1 MPSTRS
7 TQPRLVT
14 EPTMEPM
21 LEPPRHSR
29 MPTCTRC
36 IGCCALAPAKDATS
50 MVTAT
55 PARMNE
61 RRMRKSPAGEC
72 DASRESEER
81 RSRGAR
87 FSMTQ
92 HRRPCQICEAL
103 SLVKKRGPLFTGPFC
118 LALWFSAV
126 MAMPVSVPAIA
137 AMREPDRLQFDAG
150 DSGRDV
156 QPGLALH
163 ADRLQCVGI
172 FRPTDQEVAAE
183 THPDRCVGADAAVIA
198 GEIAV
203 SNPAGRRVHRP
214 GQSCLLGDAEIDAE
228 PADGRD
234 VGFGAAAFALEHA
247 FEAGHRADH
256 EADILAALALQDAR
270 TNRRQRVG
278 ARE

>member
-14 EPTMEPM
+14 EPTMKPT

-50 MVTAT
+50 TVTAT

-61 RRMRKSPAGEC
+61 RRMKKSPAGEC

-81 RSRGAR
+81 RSPGAR

-92 HRRPCQICEAL
+92 HRRPCQIWEAL
-103 SLVKKRGPLFTGPFC
+103 GLAKKRGPLSRAPSVWRCG
-118 LALWFSAV
+118 LSAV

-137 AMREPDRLQFDAG
+137 AMRELDRLQFDIG
-150 DSGRDV
+150 YSGRDV

-163 ADRLQCVGI
+163 ADRLQRVGI
-172 FRPTDQEVAAE
+172 LRPPDQEVAAE
-183 THPDRCVGADAAVIA
+183 PHPDRCVGADAAVIA

-203 SNPAGRRVHRP
+203 SDPAGRRVHRP
-214 GQSCLLGDAEIDAE
+214 SQSCLLGDAEIDAV
-228 PADGRD
+228 PADGCD
-234 VGFGAAAFALEHA
+234 IGFGAAAFALEHT